1 MQQECAHDAERLEAT
16 ERAAVIEGTFSK
28 YQALQRADQGVLA
41 AKEALLC
48 AERASK
54 AAQVAAGKAEEQR
67 AQAAQA
73 VEKLAGSDVRQAQAK
88 AAFDAAQLRV
98 NAAGEALAGAKD
110 LAAKVATAQKA
121 QKQVQTLLEQ
131 EESLVAAEC
140 KAQDAVAQAKTA
152 SESFAGADVA
162 LSEAGA
168 ALERAMRAEQD
179 AYQAVQ
185 RRGELQQATQAA
197 AEPYQRALERLKA
210 AEIVHDKDLA
220 QVQQLQ
226 KAQRAGRA
234 GLLAADLRDGSP
246 CPVCGSVHHPA
257 PARAEGNIPSDD
269 QIDKATV
276 VEAASKK
283 AADQAARE
291 AEGAKAHR
299 EAAQLALDEFD
310 KEHGGEQSIT
320 QALAQARDGVA
331 AAKRAKADAQLRCD
345 EAAHAAKALADA
357 ESAHERSVT
366 ALSQVKDAR
375 QAAERDH
382 ASANA
387 EARAL
392 KERLAVVSV
401 DEAQCAL
408 ENAQHDA
415 SVAQTELNNAERAV
429 SAFAAAQRGQQAAE
443 EAAKQAAEQARKA
456 EEALRSQTQAQQLA
470 EQEAKHLRADLDFS
484 SLETAQTE
492 AARLRQ
498 QANVLKRKRDAAQQA
513 VEQNAQQLA
522 TKRELL
528 AAKDKQLA
536 ELPAGDAVAAA
547 KERND
552 YEEQGKQASERLGAV
567 NLRVSANGECLEH
580 LRKTLKRA
588 GDIEERYGRIKLM
601 ADAANGNLTGRAKVR
616 FEAYV
621 QGMYFDKVITAA
633 NQRLRVLTAGQ
644 FELVRWSE
652 STGNSKAGLGLYV
665 IDSFTGRARDASSLS
680 GGESFQAS
688 LCLALGLS
696 DIVQAHAGGIEFDTM
711 FVDEGFGSLDQGALG
726 NAISLLSDLS
736 GGNKL
741 VGIISH
747 VEDLKANIPKRITV
761 TKTQSGSTAKV
772 EA

>member
-1 MQQECAHDAERLEAT
+1 M
-16 ERAAVIEGTFSK
+16 
-28 YQALQRADQGVLA
+28 
-41 AKEALLC
+41 
-48 AERASK
+48 
-54 AAQVAAGKAEEQR
+54 
-67 AQAAQA
+67 QAAQA

-88 AAFDAAQLRV
+88 AAADAAQVRV
-98 NAAGEALAGAKD
+98 NTAGEALAGAKD
-110 LAAKVATAQKA
+110 LAAKIEAAQKA
-121 QKQVQTLLEQ
+121 QKQVQAFLEQ
-131 EESLVAAEC
+131 EASLVAAER
-140 KAQDAVAQAKTA
+140 KAQDAVAQAKAA

-179 AYQAVQ
+179 ASQVVQ
-185 RRGELQQATQAA
+185 RRGELQQAAQAA
-197 AEPYQRALERLKA
+197 AEPYRRAVEQLKA
-210 AEIVHDKDLA
+210 AEAVHDRDLA

-234 GLLAADLRDGSP
+234 GLLAADLQDGSP
-246 CPVCGSVHHPA
+246 CPVCGSVHHPS
-257 PARAEGNIPSDD
+257 PAQAAGSIPSDD
-269 QIDKATV
+269 QIDKAAA
-276 VEAASKK
+276 VEAASKQ

-291 AEGAKAHR
+291 AEGAKTR
-299 EAAQLALDEFD
+299 CETAQFALDEFD
-310 KEHGGEQSIT
+310 KEHGGEQSIA
-320 QALAQARDGVA
+320 QALTQARDGVA

-345 EAAHAAKALADA
+345 EAARAAKSLAEADV
-357 ESAHERSVT
+357 AHERSVT

-375 QAAERDH
+375 QAAERDY
-382 ASANA
+382 ASADA

-392 KERLAVVSV
+392 RERLAVVSV
-401 DEAQCAL
+401 DEAQRAF

-415 SVAQTELNNAERAV
+415 SVAQTELNNAECAV
-429 SAFAAAQRGQQAAE
+429 SAFAAAQRGQHAAE

-456 EEALRSQTQAQQLA
+456 EEALQNQTQAQQLA

-484 SLETAQTE
+484 SLDAAQTE

-498 QANVLKRKRDAAQQA
+498 RADALKCRRDAAQQA
-513 VEQNAQQLA
+513 VEQNAQQIA

-536 ELPAGDAVAAA
+536 ELPAGDAAAAA

-552 YEEQGKQASERLGAV
+552 YEEQGKLASERLSAV
-567 NLRVSANGECLEH
+567 NLRVAANGECLEQ
-580 LRKTLKRA
+580 LRKTLKRT

-621 QGMYFDKVITAA
+621 QGMYFDKVIAAA

-652 STGNSKAGLGLYV
+652 SAGNSKAGLGLYV

-761 TKTQSGSTAKV
+761 TKTRTGSTAKV